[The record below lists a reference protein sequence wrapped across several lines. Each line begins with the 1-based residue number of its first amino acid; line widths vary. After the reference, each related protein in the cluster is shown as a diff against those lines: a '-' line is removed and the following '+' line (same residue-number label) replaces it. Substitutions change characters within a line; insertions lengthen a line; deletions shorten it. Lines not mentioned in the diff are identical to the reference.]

1 MTVEATGAEIQ
12 ATERWFLDRG
22 LPFFIEGREIKVDD
36 LVRGRSLVVLVLAY
50 FGSLLLAVPADKS
63 WAARL
68 LYAVGGLLLLL
79 AVWAVANLAPPA
91 TRPRT
96 SPPGR
101 ASSRWRSSPSDLQ
114 PSSPYSTVTP
124 TWCSSR
130 CSPTSAC
137 CWWSSPQR
145 SSTSAPSPAGR

>member
-1 MTVEATGAEIQ
+1 ARHTPLRRSRRAARPDGRRRRPGPRHPFHVTVEATGAEIQ

-79 AVWAVANLAPPA
+79 AVWAVANL
-91 TRPRT
+91 
-96 SPPGR
+96 
-101 ASSRWRSSPSDLQ
+101 
-114 PSSPYSTVTP
+114 
-124 TWCSSR
+124 
-130 CSPTSAC
+130 
-137 CWWSSPQR
+137 
-145 SSTSAPSPAGR
+145 